1 MYLKDQSLYVS
12 GLVNMASSVSKT
24 ISKSYLQADCFEKK
38 NYQSAFTNMYEVPE
52 DIFHLEKYNKSLEK
66 LLKELLGDD
75 KKLIEGLM
83 HWIHMEAG
91 DAGDIYTIPYTSKVL
106 ELLGAE
112 TGGYGPFYMVENV
125 YFIEC
130 DRLVICLLLG
140 NDE

>member
-1 MYLKDQSLYVS
+1 MTKD
-12 GLVNMASSVSKT
+12 N
-24 ISKSYLQADCFEKK
+24 
-38 NYQSAFTNMYEVPE
+38 
-52 DIFHLEKYNKSLEK
+52 
-66 LLKELLGDD
+66 
-75 KKLIEGLM
+75 
-83 HWIHMEAG
+83 
-91 DAGDIYTIPYTSKVL
+91 IYTIPYNSKVL